1 MACVII
7 VGTQW
12 GDEGK
17 GKIVDLLTERADAV
31 VRYQGGN
38 NAGHTVM
45 FGEKTFILH
54 LLPSGILRKTTSIL
68 GNGVVIDL
76 AEMIKEIDEL
86 AQMDIAVEDHLHI
99 SDRAQL
105 VMPWHKTFD
114 RLGEEQ
120 KGKNKIGTT
129 GRGIGPAY
137 EDKVRRSGMR
147 VGDLLEPE
155 LFKAR
160 LEEIVEEK
168 NKLLELYYK
177 SDEPSFSAE
186 EIFSEFIAYLKI
198 LKPYIRDTPLLV
210 NQMIEE
216 GKNILFEGAQG
227 TFLDVDHGTY
237 PFVTSSNTLA
247 GGACA
252 GTGIGPTRINEVL
265 GIVKAYTTRVGSGPF
280 PTELLDNDGELL
292 QSEGHEF
299 GATTGRPRRCG
310 WFDALLVRQAVRLN
324 GITSMA
330 VMKLDVL
337 DKFDT
342 LKIAVS
348 YRLSNGEHTEN
359 LPRSLENVTPVL
371 EEMPGW
377 KCNSAGITEYD
388 QLPRKML
395 AYLER
400 ISELVGA
407 KVSIISTGPKRE
419 ETIVLNPDQFW
430 L

>member
-45 FGEKTFILH
+45 FGNKTFVTH
-54 LLPSGILRKTTSIL
+54 LIPSGILSKTTSIL

-76 AEMIKEIDEL
+76 AELIKEIEEL
-86 AQMDIAVEDHLHI
+86 EQLGITVDNHLHI

-137 EDKVRRSGMR
+137 KDKIGRSGIR
-147 VGDLLEPE
+147 VGDLLDLEH
-155 LFKAR
+155 FRCR
-160 LEEIVEEK
+160 LEELVVE
-168 NKLLELYYK
+168 NNLLLEHLYK
-177 SDEPSFSAE
+177 SSEKPFSIEQIFAE
-186 EIFSEFIAYLKI
+186 FTTFLKK
-198 LKPYIRDTPLLV
+198 LKPYICDSTLLI
-210 NQMIEE
+210 NKLIEQD
-216 GKNILFEGAQG
+216 KNILFEGAQG

-252 GTGIGPTRINEVL
+252 GAGIGPTRITDVL

-280 PTELLDNDGELL
+280 PTELFDEDGDLL
-292 QSEGHEF
+292 RSEGQEF

-324 GITSMA
+324 GVTGMA
-330 VMKLDVL
+330 IMKLDVL
-337 DKFDT
+337 DKFET
-342 LKIAVS
+342 LKIAVG
-348 YRLSNGEHTEN
+348 YRLSDGQLSEN
-359 LPRSLENVTPVL
+359 LPRSLENITPVY

-377 KCNSAGITEYD
+377 NCKTAGITDYKK
-388 QLPRKML
+388 LPSEML
-395 AYLER
+395 AYLKR
-400 ISELVGA
+400 LSELVGA
-407 KVSIISTGPKRE
+407 EVSIISTGPKRE
-419 ETIVLNPDQFW
+419 ESIDLNPNNLW
-430 L
+430 N

>member
-1 MACVII
+1 MACVVI

-45 FGEKTFILH
+45 FGDKTFVTH
-54 LLPSGILRKTTSIL
+54 LVPSGILRKTTSIL

-76 AEMIKEIDEL
+76 AELIKEIEEL
-86 AQMDIAVEDHLHI
+86 EQMGISVENHLHI

-137 EDKVRRSGMR
+137 KDKIGRSGIR
-147 VGDLLEPE
+147 VGDLLDPE
-155 LFKAR
+155 HFRSR
-160 LEEIVEEK
+160 LDEIVVE
-168 NKLLELYYK
+168 NNQLLEHLYK
-177 SDEPSFSAE
+177 SAE
-186 EIFSEFIAYLKI
+186 APFCVEQIFVDFTAHLKK
-198 LKPYIRDTPLLV
+198 LKPYICDSPLLI
-210 NQMIEE
+210 NQLIEQ

-252 GTGIGPTRINEVL
+252 GAGIGPTRITDVL

-280 PTELLDNDGELL
+280 PTELFDKDGELL
-292 QSEGHEF
+292 QSEGQEF

-324 GITSMA
+324 GITGMA
-330 VMKLDVL
+330 IMKLDVL
-337 DKFDT
+337 DKFET
-342 LKIAVS
+342 LKIAVG
-348 YRLSNGEHTEN
+348 YRLTDGELTEN
-359 LPRSLENVTPVL
+359 LPRSLENVTPVY
-371 EEMPGW
+371 EEMQGW
-377 KCNSAGITEYD
+377 NCKTAGITDYD
-388 QLPRKML
+388 QLTPEMI

-400 ISELVGA
+400 LSELVGA
-407 KVSIISTGPKRE
+407 PVSIISTGPKRE
-419 ETIVLNPDQFW
+419 ESIVLNPDQLW
-430 L
+430 I

>member
-388 QLPRKML
+388 QLPREML

-419 ETIVLNPDQFW
+419 ETIVLNPDHFW

>member
-86 AQMDIAVEDHLHI
+86 AQMDIGVEDHLHI

-177 SDEPSFSAE
+177 SDEPSFSTE
-186 EIFSEFIAYLKI
+186 EIFSEFTAYLKI
-198 LKPYIRDTPLLV
+198 LKPYIRDTPLMV

-377 KCNSAGITEYD
+377 KCKSAGITEYD
-388 QLPRKML
+388 QLPREML

>member
-1 MACVII
+1 MACLII

-86 AQMDIAVEDHLHI
+86 AQMDISVEDHLHI

-186 EIFSEFIAYLKI
+186 EIFLEFTAYLKI

-210 NQMIEE
+210 NQMIEQ

-292 QSEGHEF
+292 QSEGNEF

-388 QLPRKML
+388 QLPREML

>member
-1 MACVII
+1 MACLII

-45 FGEKTFILH
+45 FGEQTFILH

-114 RLGEEQ
+114 RLSEEQ

-186 EIFSEFIAYLKI
+186 EIFLEFTAYLKI

-210 NQMIEE
+210 NQMIEQ

-292 QSEGHEF
+292 QSEGNEF

-324 GITSMA
+324 GISSMA

-388 QLPRKML
+388 QLPREML

>member
-1 MACVII
+1 MACLII

-45 FGEKTFILH
+45 FGEQTFILH

-86 AQMDIAVEDHLHI
+86 AQMDISVEDHLHI

-186 EIFSEFIAYLKI
+186 EIFLEFTAYLKI

-210 NQMIEE
+210 NQMIEQ

-292 QSEGHEF
+292 QSEGNEF

-324 GITSMA
+324 GISSMA

-388 QLPRKML
+388 QLPREML

-430 L
+430 I

>member
-45 FGEKTFILH
+45 FGNKTFVTH
-54 LLPSGILRKTTSIL
+54 LIPSGILSKTTSIL

-76 AEMIKEIDEL
+76 AELIKEIEEL
-86 AQMDIAVEDHLHI
+86 EQLGITVDNHLHI

-137 EDKVRRSGMR
+137 KDKIGRSGIR
-147 VGDLLEPE
+147 VGDLLDLEH
-155 LFKAR
+155 FRCR
-160 LEEIVEEK
+160 LEELVVE
-168 NKLLELYYK
+168 NNLLLEHLYK
-177 SDEPSFSAE
+177 SSEKPFSIEQIFAE
-186 EIFSEFIAYLKI
+186 FTTFLKK
-198 LKPYIRDTPLLV
+198 LKPYICDSTLLI
-210 NQMIEE
+210 NKLIEQD
-216 GKNILFEGAQG
+216 KNILFEGAQG

-252 GTGIGPTRINEVL
+252 GAGIGPTRITDVL

-280 PTELLDNDGELL
+280 PTELFDEDGDLL
-292 QSEGHEF
+292 RSEGQEF

-324 GITSMA
+324 GVTGMA
-330 VMKLDVL
+330 IMKLDVL
-337 DKFDT
+337 DKFET
-342 LKIAVS
+342 LKIAVG
-348 YRLSNGEHTEN
+348 YRLSDGELSEN
-359 LPRSLENVTPVL
+359 LPRSLENITPVY

-377 KCNSAGITEYD
+377 NCKTAGITDYKK
-388 QLPRKML
+388 LPSEML
-395 AYLER
+395 AYLKR
-400 ISELVGA
+400 LSELVGA
-407 KVSIISTGPKRE
+407 EVSIISTGPKRE
-419 ETIVLNPDQFW
+419 ESIDLNPNNLW
-430 L
+430 N

>member
-45 FGEKTFILH
+45 FGNKTFVTH
-54 LLPSGILRKTTSIL
+54 LVPSGILRKTTSIL

-76 AEMIKEIDEL
+76 AELIKEIDVLE
-86 AQMDIAVEDHLHI
+86 QMDIAVENYLRI

-120 KGKNKIGTT
+120 KGTKKIGTT

-137 EDKVRRSGMR
+137 EDKIGRSGIR
-147 VGDLLEPE
+147 VGDLLDPE
-155 LFKAR
+155 HFRTR
-160 LEEIVEEK
+160 LEEIVDKK
-168 NKLLELYYK
+168 NQQLEHYYK
-177 SDEPSFSAE
+177 SDEPPFSTE
-186 EIFSEFIAYLKI
+186 LIFSEFANHLKK
-198 LKPYIRDTPLLV
+198 LEPYICDSVMLL
-210 NQMIEE
+210 NQLVEQ

-252 GTGIGPTRINEVL
+252 GAGIGPTRITAVL

-280 PTELLDNDGELL
+280 PTELFDKDGELL
-292 QSEGHEF
+292 QSEGNEF

-324 GITSMA
+324 GVTGMA

-337 DKFDT
+337 DNFET
-342 LKIAVS
+342 LKIAVG
-348 YRLSNGEHTEN
+348 YRLANGELREN
-359 LPRSLENVTPVL
+359 LPRSLESVTPVY

-377 KCNSAGITEYD
+377 NRKTAGITDYE
-388 QLPRKML
+388 QLPPEML
-395 AYLER
+395 AYLDR
-400 ISELVGA
+400 LSELVGA
-407 KVSIISTGPKRE
+407 SVSIISTGPKRE
-419 ETIVLNPDQFW
+419 ESIVLNPDQLW
-430 L
+430 R

>member
-1 MACVII
+1 MACLIM

-12 GDEGK
+12 GDEGP
-17 GKIVDLLTERADAV
+17 GKSVDLLTERADAV

-45 FGEKTFILH
+45 FGEQTFILH

-86 AQMDIAVEDHLHI
+86 AQMDISVEDHLHI

-177 SDEPSFSAE
+177 SNEPSFSAE
-186 EIFSEFIAYLKI
+186 EIFLEFTAYLKI

-210 NQMIEE
+210 NQMIEQ

-280 PTELLDNDGELL
+280 PTELLDSDGELL
-292 QSEGHEF
+292 QSEGNEF

-324 GITSMA
+324 GISSMA

>member
-1 MACVII
+1 MACLII

-45 FGEKTFILH
+45 FGEQTFILH
-54 LLPSGILRKTTSIL
+54 LLPSGILRKKTSIL

-86 AQMDIAVEDHLHI
+86 AQMDISVEDHLHI

-186 EIFSEFIAYLKI
+186 EIFLEFTAYLKI

-210 NQMIEE
+210 NQMIEQ

-388 QLPRKML
+388 QLPREML

>member
-1 MACVII
+1 MACLII

-45 FGEKTFILH
+45 FGEQTFILH

-86 AQMDIAVEDHLHI
+86 AQMDISVEDHLHI

-114 RLGEEQ
+114 RLSEEQ

-155 LFKAR
+155 LFKTR

-186 EIFSEFIAYLKI
+186 EIFLEFTAYLKI

-210 NQMIEE
+210 NQMIEQ

-280 PTELLDNDGELL
+280 PTELLDSDGELL
-292 QSEGHEF
+292 QSEGNEF

-324 GITSMA
+324 GISSMA

>member
-45 FGEKTFILH
+45 FGDKTFVTH
-54 LLPSGILRKTTSIL
+54 LVPSGILRKTTSVL

-76 AEMIKEIDEL
+76 AELIKEIEEL
-86 AQMDIAVEDHLHI
+86 EQMGIAVQNHLHI

-137 EDKVRRSGMR
+137 KDKIGRSGIR
-147 VGDLLEPE
+147 VGDLLDLEH
-155 LFKAR
+155 FRSR
-160 LEEIVEEK
+160 LEVLVGE
-168 NKLLELYYK
+168 NNQLLEHLYK
-177 SDEPSFSAE
+177 SAETPFSAE
-186 EIFSEFIAYLKI
+186 QIFAEFTAYLNK
-198 LKPYIRDTPLLV
+198 LKPYICDTPLLV
-210 NQMIEE
+210 NQLVEQ

-252 GTGIGPTRINEVL
+252 GAGIGPTRITDVL

-280 PTELLDNDGELL
+280 PTELFDKDGELL
-292 QSEGHEF
+292 QSEGQEF

-324 GITSMA
+324 GVTGMA
-330 VMKLDVL
+330 IMKLDVL
-337 DKFDT
+337 DKFET
-342 LKIAVS
+342 LKIAVA
-348 YRLSNGEHTEN
+348 YRLADGELTED
-359 LPRSLENVTPVL
+359 LPRSLENVTPVY

-377 KCNSAGITEYD
+377 NCETAGITDYD
-388 QLPRKML
+388 QLPPEML

-400 ISELVGA
+400 LSELVGA
-407 KVSIISTGPKRE
+407 PVSIISTGPKRE
-419 ETIVLNPDQFW
+419 ESIVLNPDQLW

>member
-1 MACVII
+1 MACLII

-45 FGEKTFILH
+45 FGEQTFILH

-86 AQMDIAVEDHLHI
+86 AQMDISVEDHLHI

-186 EIFSEFIAYLKI
+186 EIFLEFTAYLKI

-210 NQMIEE
+210 NQMIEQ

-324 GITSMA
+324 GISSMA

-388 QLPRKML
+388 QLPREML

>member
-86 AQMDIAVEDHLHI
+86 AQMDIEVGDHLHI

-114 RLGEEQ
+114 RLSEEQ

-137 EDKVRRSGMR
+137 EDKVRRSGIR

-186 EIFSEFIAYLKI
+186 EIFLEFTAYLKI

-210 NQMIEE
+210 NQMIEQ

-292 QSEGHEF
+292 QSEGNEF

-324 GITSMA
+324 GISSMA

-388 QLPRKML
+388 QLPREML

>member
-76 AEMIKEIDEL
+76 EEMIKEIDEL
-86 AQMDIAVEDHLHI
+86 AQMDIEVGDHLHI

-147 VGDLLEPE
+147 VGDLLEPG

-430 L
+430 F

>member
-76 AEMIKEIDEL
+76 GEMIKEIDEL

-177 SDEPSFSAE
+177 SDEPSCSAE
-186 EIFSEFIAYLKI
+186 EIFSEFTAYLKI
-198 LKPYIRDTPLLV
+198 LKPYISDTPLLV

-337 DKFDT
+337 DKFDS

-388 QLPRKML
+388 QLPRNML

>member
-1 MACVII
+1 MACLII

-45 FGEKTFILH
+45 FGEQTFILH

-86 AQMDIAVEDHLHI
+86 AQMDISVEDHLHI

-186 EIFSEFIAYLKI
+186 EIFLEFTAYLKI

-210 NQMIEE
+210 NQMIEQ

-280 PTELLDNDGELL
+280 PTELLDNDGDLL
-292 QSEGHEF
+292 QSEGNEF

-324 GITSMA
+324 GISSMA

-388 QLPRKML
+388 QLPREML

>member
-45 FGEKTFILH
+45 FGDKTFVTH
-54 LLPSGILRKTTSIL
+54 LVPSGILRKTTSVL

-76 AEMIKEIDEL
+76 AELIKEIEEL
-86 AQMDIAVEDHLHI
+86 EQMGIAFENQLHI

-137 EDKVRRSGMR
+137 KDKIGRSGIR
-147 VGDLLEPE
+147 VGDLLDLEH
-155 LFKAR
+155 FKNR
-160 LEEIVEEK
+160 LEVLVGE
-168 NKLLELYYK
+168 NNQLLEHLYK
-177 SDEPSFSAE
+177 SAETAFSAE
-186 EIFSEFIAYLKI
+186 QIFAEFTTYLKK
-198 LKPYIRDTPLLV
+198 LKPYICDTPLLV
-210 NQMIEE
+210 NQLVEK

-252 GTGIGPTRINEVL
+252 GAGIGPTRITDVL

-280 PTELLDNDGELL
+280 PTELFDKDGELL
-292 QSEGHEF
+292 QSEGQEF

-324 GITSMA
+324 GVTGMA
-330 VMKLDVL
+330 IMKLDVL
-337 DKFDT
+337 DKFET
-342 LKIAVS
+342 LKIAVA
-348 YRLSNGEHTEN
+348 YRLTDGELTED
-359 LPRSLENVTPVL
+359 LPRSLENVTPVY

-377 KCNSAGITEYD
+377 NCKTAGITDYD
-388 QLPRKML
+388 QLPPEML

-400 ISELVGA
+400 FAELVGA
-407 KVSIISTGPKRE
+407 PVSIISTGPKRE
-419 ETIVLNPDQFW
+419 ESIVLNPDQLW

>member
-1 MACVII
+1 MACLII

-86 AQMDIAVEDHLHI
+86 AQMDISVEDHLHI

-186 EIFSEFIAYLKI
+186 EIFLEFTAYLKI

-210 NQMIEE
+210 NQMIEQ

-280 PTELLDNDGELL
+280 PTELLDSDGELL
-292 QSEGHEF
+292 QSEGNEF

-324 GITSMA
+324 GISSMA